1 MPIELS
7 HDMIRKFE
15 EVSGIAPI
23 EVQAAEEQAYS
34 LGKAGGDVAKSIAA
48 LDKTAPGTPE
58 RDERLWDA
66 SDAVWRY
73 FIQREACGVRDHRQA
88 IRFYGI
94 PGEVLARLGGTR
106 PARKSGTAS

>member
-1 MPIELS
+1 MAIELS

-15 EVSGIAPI
+15 EATGVAPI

-34 LGKAGGDVAKSIAA
+34 LGKTGRDVEKAIAELEA
-48 LDKTAPGTPE
+48 CSVDDPRRE
-58 RDERLWDA
+58 DRLWRA

-88 IRFYGI
+88 VRFYRI
-94 PGEVLARLGGTR
+94 PGDVLSRLGAKPKREADAG
-106 PARKSGTAS
+106 G

>member
-23 EVQAAEEQAYS
+23 EAQASEEQAYS
-34 LGKAGGDVAKSIAA
+34 LGKSGKDVARAIAR
-48 LDKTAPGTPE
+48 LNETAPGTSE
-58 RDERLWDA
+58 REDCLWEA

-88 IRFYGI
+88 VHFYRI
-94 PGEVLARLGGTR
+94 PGEVLARLGAR
-106 PARKSGTAS
+106 PAGKRDLTD

>member
-1 MPIELS
+1 MPVELS

-15 EVSGIAPI
+15 EISGIAPI
-23 EVQAAEEQAYS
+23 EVQASEEQAYS
-34 LGKAGGDVAKSIAA
+34 LGKAGRDVEMAIIRLNETS
-48 LDKTAPGTPE
+48 PGSSE
-58 RDERLWDA
+58 RDECLWDA

-106 PARKSGTAS
+106 PRKSGAAR